1 MTQTAFEVTPA
12 DRRQAAAELARLGDD
27 YFRLAY
33 TLSPFTATEHGVPG
47 FDALVPDPS
56 RDGAA
61 RDAGQIAALQERLAA
76 VNPDL
81 LDDAGQ
87 ISAAVLG
94 HLART
99 ARARLEYGLWEANA
113 SSAGFASPAA
123 MMFRSVPAAVL
134 RDAAHVDGYL
144 RRLGRLPSFLDAVG
158 SRYRQAVG
166 DGRDPTRVG
175 LEYAISQLGRY
186 LATDIAADPLVAI
199 GLPAGT
205 NAGVTR
211 AGLADIV
218 TGQLRPAI
226 ARLMDG
232 LRGLLPVSRPDDQV
246 GLRFVPG
253 GDEAYLA
260 EVGRHTSTEL
270 TPPQIHQLG
279 LDSLATIRDEWAA
292 LGGRVLHAADMPG
305 VLARL
310 RDDPALRFRDAGEIV
325 RTVTA
330 AQARAEAA
338 RDQWFPRYDIPGCVI
353 EEIDPLEAGSA
364 TRAYYRPA
372 AAGGLRPGAHRVLTA
387 CPRQR
392 PAYEYEALSFHMTTP
407 GHHLQMASARTQP
420 LPAFRQYLDAELCG
434 YVDGWAAY
442 GERLADEMGLYSS
455 GLQRLGLLAD
465 EALSASR
472 AVADTG
478 MHYYGWSRAQ
488 AADFLWRTTAVTRAG
503 AAREADRC
511 IGWPGQ
517 AAAHLTGRREI
528 QRLRGRAE
536 RALGP
541 AFDIRAFHGIVLGN
555 GAVPLGVLDRLVTR
569 WTEDSQN

>member
-1 MTQTAFEVTPA
+1 MSQTAMETTPA
-12 DRRQAAAELARLGDD
+12 DRHQAAAELARLCDD
-27 YFRLAY
+27 YFTLAH
-33 TLSPFTATEHGVPG
+33 TLDPFTATEHGARG

-61 RDAGQIAALQERLAA
+61 QGARQIAALEQRLRA
-76 VNPDL
+76 VHPQL

-94 HLART
+94 HLAQS
-99 ARARLEYGLWEANA
+99 ARAGLEYGLWEANA
-113 SSAGFASPAA
+113 SSAGFAAPAA
-123 MMFRSVPAAVL
+123 MMFRSVPAAAL
-134 RDAAHVDGYL
+134 RDAADVDGYTRRL
-144 RRLGRLPSFLDAVG
+144 RRLAPFLDAVAC
-158 SRYRQAVG
+158 RYRQAVG
-166 DGRDPTRVG
+166 DGRDPTRAG
-175 LEYAISQLGRY
+175 LQYAISQLGRY
-186 LATDIAADPLVAI
+186 LATEIAADPLVTI
-199 GLPAGT
+199 PLPAGVE
-205 NAGVTR
+205 AGAIR

-218 TGQLRPAI
+218 TGQVRPAV

-232 LRGLLPVSRPDDQV
+232 LRGLLPISRPDDQV

-260 EVGRHTSTEL
+260 EVARHTSTAL
-270 TPPQIHQLG
+270 TPAQIHQLG
-279 LDSLATIRDEWAA
+279 LDSLAAIHDEWAA
-292 LGGRVLHAADMPG
+292 LAGRVLGRTDLPG

-310 RDDPALRFRDAGEIV
+310 RDDPELRFRDAGEIV

-364 TRAYYRPA
+364 TRSYYRPP
-372 AAGGLRPGAHRVLTA
+372 AAGGLRPGAHRVLTVS
-387 CPRQR
+387 PRQR
-392 PAYEYEALSFHMTTP
+392 SAYEYEALSFHVTTP
-407 GHHLQMASARTQP
+407 GHHLQIASAQTQP
-420 LPAFRQYLDAELCG
+420 LPAFRRYLDAELCG
-434 YVDGWAAY
+434 YVEGWAAY
-442 GERLADEMGLYSS
+442 SERLADEMGLYSS
-455 GLQRLGLLAD
+455 GLQRLGLLAAD
-465 EALSASR
+465 ALSASR

-488 AADFLWRTTAVTRAG
+488 AADFLWRSTVVTRAG

-517 AAAHLTGRREI
+517 ALAHLTGRLEI

-555 GAVPLGVLDRLVTR
+555 GAVPLGVLDHLVTR
-569 WTEDSQN
+569 WTEDSRN